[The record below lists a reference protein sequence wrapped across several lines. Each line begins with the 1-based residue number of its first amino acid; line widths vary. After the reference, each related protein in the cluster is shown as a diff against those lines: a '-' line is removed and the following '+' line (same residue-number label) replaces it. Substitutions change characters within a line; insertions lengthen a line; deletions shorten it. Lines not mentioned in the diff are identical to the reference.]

1 MQDAIITFFYNI
13 TVASQAGCNYYF
25 LVQQNRG
32 QQGRMQF
39 LLFLVQQNRR
49 TARLDA
55 MIICSFKIN
64 VASKAG
70 CNYYFFERHNRGQ
83 PCRMQLQYNIFS
95 PLVLSQPG
103 RMQLVLFYRTT

>member
-1 MQDAIITFFYNI
+1 MQLLFFSATKPWPARQDAIITFLFPLNRG
-13 TVASQAGCNYYF
+13 QQGRMLLLFF

-32 QQGRMQF
+32 
-39 LLFLVQQNRR
+39 

-64 VASKAG
+64 VASQTG

-83 PCRMQLQYNIFS
+83 PCRMKLQYNIFS
-95 PLVLSQPG
+95 PPVLSQPG